1 MADDKRAKG
10 YSVNVMVQKK
20 IVGTLTFLS
29 KGVFVKMCK
38 AGDGL
43 LERILIAALKSD
55 LLPPTVHVHVI
66 KYNNSSSNLNR
77 HSGQSYCMFL
87 IISNTYIK
95 PESPGY
101 TNFLRKQR
109 PYTTTTVVE

>member
-43 LERILIAALKSD
+43 LERILIAAPKPD
-55 LLPPTVHVHVI
+55 LLPPTVHACTCNQVQQFIKQLEQTQWRELLHVFDNI
-66 KYNNSSSNLNR
+66 
-77 HSGQSYCMFL
+77 
-87 IISNTYIK
+87 
-95 PESPGY
+95 
-101 TNFLRKQR
+101 
-109 PYTTTTVVE
+109 